1 MTTLALT
8 IYSGV
13 SSFCNKRFLIAYGC
27 QKNSLQMYSVSFFP
41 ALFIKRLRSCM
52 MTTKNVEEANNHFF
66 ALLCFRSE
74 MVFLPDL
81 SDGETS
87 DGGLVHHQDFDE
99 EENVMIHPSTN
110 GNTSNF
116 NTLETMSARS
126 FGFIKP
132 SQKIRDNDMASRI
145 RRHKSFFDTSS
156 ITTGNGI
163 TTLITSIFT
172 TVASCTDDGASQSS
186 FKKTFLLEQSTGR

>member
-1 MTTLALT
+1 MRRA
-8 IYSGV
+8 
-13 SSFCNKRFLIAYGC
+13 
-27 QKNSLQMYSVSFFP
+27 
-41 ALFIKRLRSCM
+41 
-52 MTTKNVEEANNHFF
+52 TKNVEANNHFF

-87 DGGLVHHQDFDE
+87 DGGLVHHHHHHSQDFDE
-99 EENVMIHPSTN
+99 EENVMIHPN
-110 GNTSNF
+110 GGAGGGNTSSNC

-156 ITTGNGI
+156 ITTGNG
-163 TTLITSIFT
+163 TALITSIFT
-172 TVASCTDDGASQSS
+172 TVAAAHSWLQVMLSNSYDHA
-186 FKKTFLLEQSTGR
+186 LMWY